1 MNVTLNWLKTYIDF
15 DFPPDELAERL
26 TMLGVEV
33 ESVKQLGAAL
43 KGVVVGKVTSIKPHP
58 NADKL
63 VLCQVDIGEA
73 DALQIVCG
81 APNVSEGMFA
91 PVATIGTELPT
102 DITIK
107 RAKLRGE
114 ESHGMLC
121 SEKELGLA
129 AQLASAYSKSDEAA
143 GLMELSS
150 DLSLGA
156 PLTEALGLD
165 DVVFELEITPN
176 RPDCLSLIGVARE
189 IRAETGNNLKLP
201 QVDLQEEGTD
211 IRELTSVTI
220 DAPDLCPRYAAR
232 VIRGVK
238 IGESPTWLK
247 QRLES
252 IGVGVINNIVDVT
265 NFVLMEYGQPL
276 HAFDYDKLRE
286 NRIVVRRAAE
296 GEQITTLDEEERN
309 LTSDMLVIAD
319 AEKPVALA
327 GVMGG
332 YDSEITET
340 TCDVLLE
347 SANFQPSSVRA
358 TAKKL
363 GIHTEASY
371 RFERGADPETVI
383 PALDRAAQ
391 MIVELA
397 GGTVCKGIIDVYP
410 GKSEPFR
417 IKLRSERVNFILGT
431 VLETSEIEQILS
443 RLGFDVESSQS
454 EENVYLVTVPSFRSD
469 ITREIDLTEEIA
481 RVHGYD
487 NIPTTLPKGGIPV
500 PVPNI
505 SVEVRRRIKYFLLG
519 AGMMEA
525 VNYSFNHPNCFDK
538 IRLAADNPLRQALQL
553 KNPLSPEMSVLRTTL
568 LPSLLENAQHNHNHQ
583 INNIAFFET
592 STVFIQGEEP
602 ARVAGILAGEIGDG
616 VYGNPYRPPDF
627 FDIKG
632 IVEGILEVCGINDYT
647 FKKTEDP
654 TFHPGRNAEVLLA
667 DRRIGI
673 LGEAHPTV
681 QENYEL
687 PYKAYLFEFDLETLA
702 DAADFSKR
710 FEPIPIYPSVLRD
723 LAIVVNEDMQSD
735 VPIEFIYSTG
745 GGLVES
751 VRLFDVYVGD
761 QVPEGKKSLAYTITY
776 HSATDTLTDKA
787 VNDLHN
793 KVVKRLNQ
801 ELGAEL
807 RM

>member
-15 DFPPDELAERL
+15 DFSPSELAERL
-26 TMLGVEV
+26 TMLGIEV
-33 ESVKQLGAAL
+33 ESVKQLGSAL
-43 KGVVVGKVTSIKPHP
+43 EGVVVGKVDSIRPHP
-58 NADKL
+58 NAEKL

-81 APNVSEGMFA
+81 APNVYEGMLA

-121 SEKELGLA
+121 SEKELDI
-129 AQLASAYSKSDEAA
+129 SDEAS

-150 DLSLGA
+150 DLSLGT

-165 DVVFELEITPN
+165 DVIFELEITPN
-176 RPDCLSLIGVARE
+176 RPDCLSMIGVARE

-201 QVDLQEEGTD
+201 QVDLQEDEVD
-211 IRELTSVTI
+211 IQERTSVTI
-220 DAPDLCPRYAAR
+220 DAAPELCPRYAAR

-238 IGESPTWLK
+238 IGESPAWLK

-252 IGVGVINNIVDVT
+252 IGVGVINNIVDIT

-276 HAFDYDKLRE
+276 HAFDYHKLTE
-286 NRIVVRRAAE
+286 KRIVVRRAAT
-296 GEQITTLDEEERN
+296 GEQITTLDEEEHD
-309 LTSDMLVIAD
+309 LTPDMLVIAD

-327 GVMGG
+327 GIMGG

-347 SANFQPSSVRA
+347 SANFQASSVRA
-358 TAKKL
+358 TAKAL

-371 RFERGADPETVI
+371 RFERGADPESVI

-391 MIVELA
+391 LIAELA
-397 GGTVCKGIIDVYP
+397 GGSICEGIIDAYP
-410 GKSEPFR
+410 GKKESSH
-417 IKLRSERVNFILGT
+417 IQLRAERVNFILGT
-431 VLETSEIEQILS
+431 ALEATEMEQILS
-443 RLGFDVESSQS
+443 RLGFDVEVGQS
-454 EENVYLVTVPSFRSD
+454 EDNVYQITVPSFRSD
-469 ITREIDLTEEIA
+469 ITREIDLIEEIA

-487 NIPTTLPKGGIPV
+487 NIPTTLPKGDIPI

-505 SVEVRRRIKYFLLG
+505 SVEVHKRTKHFLLG
-519 AGMMEA
+519 SGMMEA

-538 IRLAADNPLRQALQL
+538 IRLAADNPLRDALKLQ
-553 KNPLSPEMSVLRTTL
+553 NPLSPEMSVLRTTL
-568 LPSLLENAQHNHNHQ
+568 LPSLLDNAQHNHNHQ
-583 INNIAFFET
+583 IDNIALFEM

-602 ARVAGILAGEIGDG
+602 ARIAGILAGEIGGG
-616 VYGNPYRPPDF
+616 VYGSPYRSPDF

-632 IVEGILEVCGINDYT
+632 TVEGILEGCGTTDYT
-647 FKKTEDP
+647 FKKTEEP
-654 TFHPGRNAEVLLA
+654 TFHPGRNAEVLLKE
-667 DRRIGI
+667 RRIGI
-673 LGEAHPTV
+673 LGEAHPKV
-681 QENYEL
+681 QKSYEL
-687 PYKAYLFEFDLETLA
+687 PYEAYLFELDLEALA

-723 LAIVVNEDMQSD
+723 LAIVVDQEMQSD
-735 VPIEFIYSTG
+735 MPIEIIYSTG
-745 GGLVES
+745 GELVES

-761 QVPEGKKSLAYTITY
+761 QVPKNKKSLAYTITY
-776 HSATDTLTDKA
+776 HSATETLTDKA
-787 VNDLHN
+787 VNDLHD